1 MSDLFRLHRPVRFPF
16 RATVV
21 VALLILI
28 GSFAAGSPAAHAQAD
43 TAVPVVQGPITGPG
57 PMYSSL
63 AAGPSAG
70 TSLTDFNYA
79 TDEYF
84 VSGVAGGSPY
94 QTRIVVRHPANPAK
108 FSGLVVAEPMH
119 FSAAAAGFQ
128 SRALRLAQRGPGPDQ
143 RDPRSGGPAGAE
155 QRTREPIRR
164 SRGGP
169 R

>member
-1 MSDLFRLHRPVRFPF
+1 MSDLFRLHRPARFPF

-43 TAVPVVQGPITGPG
+43 TTVPVVQGPITGPG
-57 PMYSSL
+57 PMYASL

-70 TSLTDFNYA
+70 TSLTDFNYV

-84 VSGVAGGSPY
+84 ASGVADGSPY
-94 QTRIVVRHPANPAK
+94 QTRIVVRRPANPAK

-119 FSAAAAGFQ
+119 FSGAALICHYSHVGIAISMDAF
-128 SRALRLAQRGPGPDQ
+128 PEI
-143 RDPRSGGPAGAE
+143 GA
-155 QRTREPIRR
+155 T
-164 SRGGP
+164 
-169 R
+169 